1 METLM
6 KNLHLFI
13 PQCFGFDETLNQ
25 EVQSASAESRTLVEM
40 QDECRDIRLVK
51 DWMENDT
58 RLEYSKV
65 TAENYTVKSFWAQW
79 SRMVLKDDLLCRMME
94 VEESNNTTYQIEIVL
109 TTKIYLATDA

>member
-1 METLM
+1 
-6 KNLHLFI
+6 
-13 PQCFGFDETLNQ
+13 
-25 EVQSASAESRTLVEM
+25 M

-94 VEESNNTTYQIEIVL
+94 VEESNNTTYQIVMPFSQRRFILQQMHDSKTSGHLGV
-109 TTKIYLATDA
+109 TKTLNKVR